1 MSTAIKA
8 AIAEQLE
15 GLDDYRQAEILDY
28 VEYIAAKSKT
38 ASMTS
43 LRLKAFD
50 PMRYSGTLS
59 WPVDGLTYQEA
70 VRKEWE

>member
-28 VEYIAAKSKT
+28 VEYIVAKSKT

-43 LRLKAFD
+43 PRPKAFD

-59 WPVDGLTYQEA
+59 WPVEGLAYQEA